1 MALRMR
7 LRGLLLVSAIWF
19 LLALIPFITLLSLP
33 DHPVEASFP
42 QDRVLWY
49 NDVWPPQAY

>member
-1 MALRMR
+1 MAFRMR
-7 LRGLLLVSAIWF
+7 LRILLLVSATWF

-33 DHPVEASFP
+33 DHPIEASFP

-49 NDVWPPQAY
+49 KDVWPPHA